1 MSNIQLEPCPFCG
14 SQKLKLITLGE
25 RDNIGHVI
33 CKDCRI
39 AVEIIIDKKGFFVY
53 NGIVFYVTNTLPSV
67 LERLICYEN
76 DQQPEGKAT
85 ETHRGSP

>member
-39 AVEIIIDKKGFFVY
+39 AVEIIIDKKDI
-53 NGIVFYVTNTLPSV
+53 NETNTNKMLFAKKWNTRNG
-67 LERLICYEN
+67 EII
-76 DQQPEGKAT
+76 DGKN
-85 ETHRGSP
+85 